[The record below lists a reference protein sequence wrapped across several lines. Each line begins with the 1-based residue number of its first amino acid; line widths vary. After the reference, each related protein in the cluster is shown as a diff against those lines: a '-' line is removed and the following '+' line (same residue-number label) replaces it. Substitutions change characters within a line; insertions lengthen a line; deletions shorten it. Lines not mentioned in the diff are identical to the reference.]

1 MEPPQPPAPPQPPV
15 SPPSADGLHGAL
27 EVAGGLQLQLV
38 RHGVD
43 LEAVQPDHKGKRPPS
58 DPQLPHIDPK
68 WDPTWDR
75 ETSEGDGGEGDPKMD
90 PNLPQNGTPK
100 GTWDQHCGMGEQDP
114 KIDPNLPH
122 ICPKWDPRGTWD
134 QQWGMG
140 E

>member
-1 MEPPQPPAPPQPPV
+1 MVFTGLLKLLAACSCSWYAMGWILKPYSLTTRGNGPRQTHSCPTSAPNGTQR
-15 SPPSADGLHGAL
+15 G
-27 EVAGGLQLQLV
+27 
-38 RHGVD
+38 
-43 LEAVQPDHKGKRPPS
+43 
-58 DPQLPHIDPK
+58 
-68 WDPTWDR
+68 TW